1 MLDFALS
8 FACAAWSTFYFV
20 PMTHEAILPLKP
32 QAHARAQTGRP
43 IPPEVFFIC
52 SAIFH
57 YLGPAFAVLLFA
69 KVDVLGVAWL
79 RIASATVVFAFW
91 KRPWR
96 LFGELSTGERRIVV
110 ALGFVLAI
118 MNVCFYLAINRL
130 PLGTVGTIEFLGPIA
145 LAAFGVRTMRNLAAL
160 LLACGGVFLL
170 TSVRINGEPIGYVFA
185 FANCALFVLYIL
197 LGHRIAAS
205 GGRGGVERLAMAMV
219 IASIVVTP
227 VGLKSALVAA
237 LNPMLLLAGAG
248 VGICSSTVPYI
259 CDQFAMAR
267 LSKTTFALMLSLLPA
282 TACLVGIVVLRQ
294 VPSLS
299 ELTGV
304 GAVIAGVALK
314 RSAGD

>member
-1 MLDFALS
+1 MTAKIALP
-8 FACAAWSTFYFV
+8 V
-20 PMTHEAILPLKP
+20 RPMPRERGQT
-32 QAHARAQTGRP
+32 ARP
-43 IPPEVFFIC
+43 VPPEAFFIC

-69 KVDVLGVAWL
+69 RVDVLGVAWL
-79 RIASATVVFAFW
+79 RIASAAAVFAFW

-96 LFGELSTGERRIVV
+96 LVAQLGASDRRIVV

-170 TSVRINGEPIGYVFA
+170 TSVRISGEPIGYIFA

-197 LGHRIAAS
+197 LGHRIAAN
-205 GGRGGVERLAMAMV
+205 GGRSGVERLAMAML
-219 IASIVVTP
+219 IASVVITP
-227 VGLKSALVAA
+227 IGFKDALEA
-237 LNPMLLLAGAG
+237 LLDPMLLLAGVG
-248 VGICSSTVPYI
+248 VGICSSVIPYI

-267 LSKTTFALMLSLLPA
+267 LSKATFAFMLSLLPA

-294 VPSLS
+294 IPSIS
-299 ELTGV
+299 EVSGV

-314 RSAGD
+314 RSADD

>member
-1 MLDFALS
+1 M
-8 FACAAWSTFYFV
+8 FYFAS
-20 PMTHEAILPLKP
+20 MTNKVLLPIRP
-32 QAHARAQTGRP
+32 VTGERPHTARP
-43 IPPEVFFIC
+43 IPPEAFFVC

-57 YLGPAFAVLLFA
+57 YVGPAFAVLLFA
-69 KVDVLGVAWL
+69 RVDVLGVAWL
-79 RIASATVVFAFW
+79 RIASAATVFAFW

-96 LFGELSTGERRIVV
+96 LFTELGAGERRIVV

-145 LAAFGVRTMRNLAAL
+145 LAAFGVRTIRNLAAL

-170 TSVRINGEPIGYVFA
+170 TSVRISGEPIGYFFA
-185 FANCALFVLYIL
+185 FANCALFVFYIL
-197 LGHRIAAS
+197 LGHRIAAT
-205 GGRGGVERLAMAMV
+205 GGRHGVERLATAML

-227 VGLKSALVAA
+227 IGFRSALGT
-237 LNPMLLLAGAG
+237 LLDPKLILAGAG
-248 VGICSSTVPYI
+248 VGICSSVIPYI

-267 LSKTTFALMLSLLPA
+267 LSKATFALMLSLLPA

-294 VPSLS
+294 IPSIS
-299 ELTGV
+299 ELSGV

-314 RSAGD
+314 RSADD

>member
-1 MLDFALS
+1 MMDRIA
-8 FACAAWSTFYFV
+8 
-20 PMTHEAILPLKP
+20 LPLKP
-32 QAHARAQTGRP
+32 VTPEQAHAARP
-43 IPPEVFFIC
+43 IPPEAYFIC

-69 KVDVLGVAWL
+69 RVDVLGVAWL
-79 RIASATVVFAFW
+79 RIASAAAVFAFW

-96 LFGELSTGERRIVV
+96 LFAELRPAEKRIVI

-118 MNVCFYLAINRL
+118 MNVCFYVAINRL

-145 LAAFGVRTMRNLAAL
+145 LAALGVRTIRNLAAL

-170 TSVRINGEPIGYVFA
+170 TSVRISGEPIGYVFA

-197 LGHRIAAS
+197 LGHRIAAA
-205 GGRGGVERLAMAMV
+205 GGHRGVERLAMAMLV
-219 IASIVVTP
+219 ASVVVTP
-227 VGLKSALVAA
+227 IGLKSALGT
-237 LNPMLLLAGAG
+237 LLDPRLLLAGAG
-248 VGICSSTVPYI
+248 VGICSSVIPYI

-267 LSKTTFALMLSLLPA
+267 LSKATFALMLSLLPA
-282 TACLVGIVVLRQ
+282 TACLVGIVVLQQ

-299 ELTGV
+299 ELAGV

-314 RSAGD
+314 RSADD

>member
-1 MLDFALS
+1 MTDEAIFP
-8 FACAAWSTFYFV
+8 TK
-20 PMTHEAILPLKP
+20 PMTGEWPRTAE
-32 QAHARAQTGRP
+32 R
-43 IPPEVFFIC
+43 IPPEAFFTC
-52 SAIFH
+52 SAIFR

-69 KVDVLGVAWL
+69 RGDVLGVAWL
-79 RIASATVVFAFW
+79 RIASAAVVFAVW

-96 LFGELSTGERRIVV
+96 LFAGLETRERRTVV

-118 MNVCFYLAINRL
+118 MNVCFYLAIDRL
-130 PLGTVGTIEFLGPIA
+130 PLATVGTIEFLGPIV

-160 LLACGGVFLL
+160 LLACSGVFLL
-170 TSVRINGEPIGYVFA
+170 TSVRISGEPIGYIFA
-185 FANCALFVLYIL
+185 FANCVLFVLYIL

-227 VGLKSALVAA
+227 IGLRSAAGA
-237 LNPMLLLAGAG
+237 LLDPKLLLAGAG
-248 VGICSSTVPYI
+248 VGICSSVIPYI

-267 LSKTTFALMLSLLPA
+267 LSKATFAFRLSLLPA

-299 ELTGV
+299 ELIGV
-304 GAVIAGVALK
+304 GTVIVGVALK
-314 RSAGD
+314 RSVDDQTGKMTQ

>member
-1 MLDFALS
+1 MTNKIALPIK
-8 FACAAWSTFYFV
+8 
-20 PMTHEAILPLKP
+20 PMTRERAPT
-32 QAHARAQTGRP
+32 ARP
-43 IPPEVFFIC
+43 VPPEAFFIC

-79 RIASATVVFAFW
+79 RIASAATVFAVW

-96 LFGELSTGERRIVV
+96 LFAELRSGERGIVV

-130 PLGTVGTIEFLGPIA
+130 PLGTVATIEFLGPIA
-145 LAAFGVRTMRNLAAL
+145 LAALGVRTVRNLAAL
-160 LLACGGVFLL
+160 LLACGGMFLL
-170 TSVRINGEPIGYVFA
+170 TSVRISGEPIGYIFA
-185 FANCALFVLYIL
+185 FANCALFILYIL
-197 LGHRIAAS
+197 LGHRTAAS
-205 GGRGGVERLAMAMV
+205 GGRSGVERLAMAML

-227 VGLKSALVAA
+227 VGLKSALIAA
-237 LNPMLLLAGAG
+237 LDPKLLLAGAG
-248 VGICSSTVPYI
+248 VGICSSVIPYI

-267 LSKTTFALMLSLLPA
+267 LSKATFALMLSLLPA
-282 TACLVGIVVLRQ
+282 TACLVGMVVLRQ
-294 VPSLS
+294 IPSFS

-314 RSAGD
+314 RSADD

>member
-1 MLDFALS
+1 
-8 FACAAWSTFYFV
+8 
-20 PMTHEAILPLKP
+20 MTNKLVLPIRLM
-32 QAHARAQTGRP
+32 TGRWTRTARP
-43 IPPEVFFIC
+43 VPPETFFIC

-69 KVDVLGVAWL
+69 RVDVLGVAWL
-79 RIASATVVFAFW
+79 RIASAAAVFAFW

-96 LFGELSTGERRIVV
+96 LFAKLGAGETRIVV

-118 MNVCFYLAINRL
+118 MNVCFYLAIDRL
-130 PLGTVGTIEFLGPIA
+130 PLGTVATIEFLGPIA

-160 LLACGGVFLL
+160 LFACGGVFLL
-170 TSVRINGEPIGYVFA
+170 TSVRITGEPIGYIFA

-197 LGHRIAAS
+197 LGHRIAAT
-205 GGRGGVERLAMAMV
+205 GGRGGVERLGMAML

-227 VGLKSALVAA
+227 IGFKSALGT
-237 LNPMLLLAGAG
+237 LLDPKLLLAGAG
-248 VGICSSTVPYI
+248 VGICSSVIPYI

-267 LSKTTFALMLSLLPA
+267 LSKATFALMLSLLPA

-294 VPSLS
+294 IPSIS
-299 ELTGV
+299 ELIGV

-314 RSAGD
+314 RSVDD

>member
-1 MLDFALS
+1 MSDKIVLPIK
-8 FACAAWSTFYFV
+8 
-20 PMTHEAILPLKP
+20 PMPRE
-32 QAHARAQTGRP
+32 QAHKARP
-43 IPPEVFFIC
+43 VPPEAFFIC

-79 RIASATVVFAFW
+79 RIASAAAVFAFW

-96 LFGELSTGERRIVV
+96 LFAELGRGEKRTVV

-118 MNVCFYLAINRL
+118 MNVCFYLAIDRL

-145 LAAFGVRTMRNLAAL
+145 LAALGVRTRRNLAAL
-160 LLACGGVFLL
+160 LFACSGVFLL
-170 TSVRINGEPIGYVFA
+170 TSVRISGEPIGYIFA

-197 LGHRIAAS
+197 LGHRIAAA
-205 GGRGGVERLAMAMV
+205 GGRRGVQRLAMAMLV
-219 IASIVVTP
+219 ASIVVTP
-227 VGLKSALVAA
+227 IGLKSALGT
-237 LNPMLLLAGAG
+237 LLDPKLLLAGAG
-248 VGICSSTVPYI
+248 VGICSSVIPYI

-267 LSKTTFALMLSLLPA
+267 LSKATFALMLSLLPA

-304 GAVIAGVALK
+304 GAVIVGVALK
-314 RSAGD
+314 RSADD

>member
-1 MLDFALS
+1 
-8 FACAAWSTFYFV
+8 
-20 PMTHEAILPLKP
+20 MTRE
-32 QAHARAQTGRP
+32 QAHTARP
-43 IPPEVFFIC
+43 VPPETFFIC

-69 KVDVLGVAWL
+69 SVDVLGVAWL
-79 RIASATVVFAFW
+79 RIASAATVFAVW

-96 LFGELSTGERRIVV
+96 LFAELGADERWIVV
-110 ALGFVLAI
+110 AFGFVLAI

-130 PLGTVGTIEFLGPIA
+130 PLGTVGTIEFLGPIG
-145 LAAFGVRTMRNLAAL
+145 LAAFGVRTMRNFAAL

-170 TSVRINGEPIGYVFA
+170 TSVRITGEPIGYIFA

-205 GGRGGVERLAMAMV
+205 GGRGGVDRLAMAMV
-219 IASIVVTP
+219 VASIVITP
-227 VGLKSALVAA
+227 IGLKSASGA
-237 LNPMLLLAGAG
+237 LLDPKILLAGAG
-248 VGICSSTVPYI
+248 VGICSSVIPYI

-267 LSKTTFALMLSLLPA
+267 LSKATFALMLSLLPA

-294 VPSLS
+294 IPSIS
-299 ELTGV
+299 EVGGV

-314 RSAGD
+314 RSAND

>member
-1 MLDFALS
+1 
-8 FACAAWSTFYFV
+8 
-20 PMTHEAILPLKP
+20 MTRER
-32 QAHARAQTGRP
+32 AHTARP
-43 IPPEVFFIC
+43 VPPETFFIC

-69 KVDVLGVAWL
+69 SVDVLGVAWL
-79 RIASATVVFAFW
+79 RIASAATVFAVW

-96 LFGELSTGERRIVV
+96 LFAELGADERWIVV
-110 ALGFVLAI
+110 AFGFVLAI

-130 PLGTVGTIEFLGPIA
+130 PLGTVGTIEFLGPIG
-145 LAAFGVRTMRNLAAL
+145 LAAFGVRTMRNFAAL

-170 TSVRINGEPIGYVFA
+170 TSVRITGEPIGYIFA

-205 GGRGGVERLAMAMV
+205 GGRGGVDRLAMAMV
-219 IASIVVTP
+219 VASIVITP
-227 VGLKSALVAA
+227 IGLKSASGA
-237 LNPMLLLAGAG
+237 LLDPKILLAGAG
-248 VGICSSTVPYI
+248 VGICSSVIPYI

-267 LSKTTFALMLSLLPA
+267 LSKATFALMLSLLPA

-294 VPSLS
+294 IPSIS
-299 ELTGV
+299 EVGGV

-314 RSAGD
+314 RSAND

>member
-1 MLDFALS
+1 
-8 FACAAWSTFYFV
+8 
-20 PMTHEAILPLKP
+20 MTREW
-32 QAHARAQTGRP
+32 AHTARP
-43 IPPEVFFIC
+43 VPPETFFIC

-69 KVDVLGVAWL
+69 SVDVLGVAWL
-79 RIASATVVFAFW
+79 RIASAATVFAVW

-96 LFGELSTGERRIVV
+96 LFAELGAGERWIVV
-110 ALGFVLAI
+110 AFGFVLAS

-130 PLGTVGTIEFLGPIA
+130 PLGTVGTIEFLGPIG
-145 LAAFGVRTMRNLAAL
+145 LAAFGVRTMRNFAAL

-170 TSVRINGEPIGYVFA
+170 TSVRITGEPIGYIFA

-205 GGRGGVERLAMAMV
+205 GGRGGVDRLAMAMV
-219 IASIVVTP
+219 VASIVITP
-227 VGLKSALVAA
+227 IGLKSASGA
-237 LNPMLLLAGAG
+237 LLDPKILLAGAG
-248 VGICSSTVPYI
+248 VGICSSVIPYI

-267 LSKTTFALMLSLLPA
+267 LSKATFALMLSLLPA

-294 VPSLS
+294 IPSIS
-299 ELTGV
+299 EVGGV

-314 RSAGD
+314 RSTDD

>member
-1 MLDFALS
+1 MMDRIA
-8 FACAAWSTFYFV
+8 
-20 PMTHEAILPLKP
+20 LPLKP
-32 QAHARAQTGRP
+32 VTPEQAHAARP
-43 IPPEVFFIC
+43 IPPEAFFIC

-69 KVDVLGVAWL
+69 RVDVLGVAWL
-79 RIASATVVFAFW
+79 RIASAAAVFAFW

-96 LFGELSTGERRIVV
+96 LFAELRPAEKRIVI

-145 LAAFGVRTMRNLAAL
+145 MAALGVRTIRNLAAL

-170 TSVRINGEPIGYVFA
+170 TSVRISGEPIGYVFA

-197 LGHRIAAS
+197 LGHRIAAA
-205 GGRGGVERLAMAMV
+205 GGHRGVERLAMAMLV
-219 IASIVVTP
+219 ASVVVTP
-227 VGLKSALVAA
+227 IGLKSALGT
-237 LNPMLLLAGAG
+237 LLDPRLLLAGAG
-248 VGICSSTVPYI
+248 VGICSSVIPYI

-267 LSKTTFALMLSLLPA
+267 LSKATFALMLSLLPA

-294 VPSLS
+294 IPSLS
-299 ELTGV
+299 ELAGV

-314 RSAGD
+314 RSADD